1 LTSVPRAP
9 IKIAVNMLIV
19 TIPLDHTN
27 VRAVMDILEMAR
39 TVRPVNIA
47 LALIIMSHGYD
58 PQLL

>member
-1 LTSVPRAP
+1 
-9 IKIAVNMLIV
+9 MLIA

-39 TVRPVNIA
+39 IVRPVNIA
-47 LALIIMSHGYD
+47 LALLIMSRGYD